1 MARAASTLTVMLIP
15 GLLLVVSDV
24 NECEEGPAHGP
35 CSQHANCSNTHGGYQ
50 CTCRDGYQGD
60 GNNCTG
66 KTTTMKTKK
75 NVYFWVQKMK

>member
-35 CSQHANCSNTHGGYQ
+35 CSQHANCYVNSWPAVG
-50 CTCRDGYQGD
+50 CFRCER
-60 GNNCTG
+60 
-66 KTTTMKTKK
+66 
-75 NVYFWVQKMK
+75 V